1 MTDEP
6 LPGDVYGETRDLPG
20 HGRSSRES
28 SDETLGPPHTGAGPR
43 APGSSDSLN
52 PAALRPGDVFAGRYE
67 IVSSVARGGF
77 SFVFR
82 ALDLS
87 DRSVVALKFLS
98 SRDAGADLETRMQR
112 ELRLAR
118 DLRHPNIVRVFDLV
132 EAEGFLCLTMEFVD
146 GRTLKELILA
156 RHPIPVEEAV
166 AILGRLSSAIAAVHA
181 AGVVHRDLKPQNVIV
196 AATGEVKLL
205 DFGLARTPESTGL
218 TVTGTILGTPEYMSP
233 EQVDG
238 KVADSRSDV
247 YSLGVIGF
255 ELLAGTP
262 PFRGDNAL
270 AVALQHVRSRIPDV
284 RTLRPETPEG
294 IARLILR
301 MTDPNR
307 ARRPQAA
314 GEVLLEVDQRSRVIR
329 GGPSKRRLAL
339 GGAALV
345 LMAAASASVFV
356 LRGGRGVPVRAV
368 DPFRDGVVEVAVAV
382 DASADVAGASV
393 FPKALVD
400 LVSSRLASPG
410 TRVHTLPVDEL
421 RKGARDPGA
430 LLRHGVEQLLLVRIV
445 RSRSGG
451 TGGDSLSIGATV
463 RSTADGSTWSD
474 LPPMRVG
481 AFDIEAV
488 EAASQHLAREYL
500 AALAATREGRPPAR

>member
-6 LPGDVYGETRDLPG
+6 PPGDVYGETRDLPG
-20 HGRSSRES
+20 HGRAARES
-28 SDETLGPPHTGAGPR
+28 SDETLGLPLAGALSRASRPP
-43 APGSSDSLN
+43 DVLN

-82 ALDLS
+82 ALDRS

-98 SRDAGADLETRMQR
+98 SREAGADLETRMQR

-132 EAEGFLCLTMEFVD
+132 EAEGFLCLTMEFVE
-146 GRTLKELILA
+146 GKTLKELILA

-166 AILGRLSSAIAAVHA
+166 TILGRLASAIAAVHA

-255 ELLAGTP
+255 ELLAGAP

-270 AVALQHVRSRIPDV
+270 AVALQHVRARVPDV
-284 RTLRPETPEG
+284 RSLRPETPEG
-294 IARLILR
+294 IARLIFR
-301 MTDPNR
+301 MTDPSR
-307 ARRPQAA
+307 TRRPRTA
-314 GEVLLEVDQRSRVIR
+314 GEVLLEMDQRSRVIR
-329 GGPSKRRLAL
+329 RGPSKRRLAL
-339 GGAALV
+339 GGAAFVV
-345 LMAAASASVFV
+345 LAAASASVFV
-356 LRGGRGVPVRAV
+356 LRGGRSAGEPAD
-368 DPFRDGVVEVAVAV
+368 DPFRDGLVEVAVAV
-382 DASADVAGASV
+382 DPLAEGMGASA

-410 TRVHTLPVDEL
+410 TRVHTLSADEL
-421 RKGARDPGA
+421 RQGARNPVS
-430 LLRHGVEQLLLVRIV
+430 LRRHGVEQLLLVQIGRP
-445 RSRSGG
+445 RGEAAG
-451 TGGDSLSIGATV
+451 EGSLSIGAVV
-463 RSTADGSTWSD
+463 RSTVDGSAWRD
-474 LPPMRVG
+474 LPSRNVG

-488 EAASQHLAREYL
+488 DAASQYLAREYL
-500 AALAATREGRPPAR
+500 AALAADRKGRPPR